1 MKIEKVLKKKIVE
14 GKNNME
20 KVYQTIIVG
29 AGPAGLIAGRY
40 LEDALILDKKI
51 EIGKPVQCGEG
62 LSRQALEIQGIKPD
76 PAWISCEIH
85 KVERIVPNGKAMGRF
100 HKEAIGYVLDRTAF
114 EKFLASEC
122 KTKIQLNTKV
132 VNLEYENSLWK
143 IKTENE
149 QIFKAKYLIGADGVN
164 SIVRRKVFPE
174 NQDKIEFIPAVEY
187 LVEVEKE
194 FNAEVI
200 KIYIDNEKYDQ
211 GYAWIF
217 PKSKNTANIGMDGKG
232 NLSEKFQRFLGEV
245 VRRNYGNY
253 RLLENKSGTIASR
266 NREIELFK
274 NNLILVGDAAGL
286 ADPIFHGGL
295 GQAMISGEIAAQ
307 CIFKNNVDFYEEK
320 IRLMSFVDSKSIRA
334 NRLFYSF
341 KNKTLNELG
350 NMFENKGFSYLKTPP
365 GFIKILLNLILLKNI
380 GKLFI
385 FFSVWQKNKNY
396 I

>member
-1 MKIEKVLKKKIVE
+1 
-14 GKNNME
+14 ME

-29 AGPAGLIAGRY
+29 AGPAGLIAGKY
-40 LEDALILDKKI
+40 LEDALILDKKKD
-51 EIGKPVQCGEG
+51 IGKPVQCGEG
-62 LSRQALEIQGIKPD
+62 LSRRALEIQGIKPD
-76 PAWISCEIH
+76 PVWISSSINT
-85 KVERIVPNGKAMGRF
+85 VQRIMPNGKAMGRF
-100 HKEAIGYVLDRTAF
+100 HKEAIGYILDRTAF
-114 EKFLASEC
+114 EKFLANEC
-122 KTKIQLNTKV
+122 KAEIQLNNKV
-132 VNLEYENSLWK
+132 VDLEFGNSLWK
-143 IKTENE
+143 VKTENG
-149 QIFKAKYLIGADGVN
+149 QIFKSKYLIGADGVH

-174 NQDKIEFIPAVEY
+174 NQEAMEFIPAIEY
-187 LVEVEKE
+187 LVEVERE
-194 FNAEVI
+194 LDNRVI
-200 KIYIDNEKYDQ
+200 KIYLDNEKYIQ

-266 NREIELFK
+266 NRELELFK
-274 NNLILVGDAAGL
+274 KNLILVGDAAGL

-307 CIFKNNVDFYEEK
+307 CIFKNNVDFYEER

-350 NMFENKGFSYLKTPP
+350 NMFENKGFSYLKTPS